1 MLSVKAKDGYYEVFV
16 GQRDCNSVFFVD
28 KQRTCSCGDADCA
41 HVEAVSAYLKS
52 GGRRAAPALLHGIA
66 TRCPVCESLTDGQRV
81 WRCSTGGY
89 VHYFEWLDETVH
101 NGAVRK
107 WHTEQ
112 WEGKASVPVHEEIE
126 AMAQS
131 LS

>member
-1 MLSVKAKDGYYEVFV
+1 MLSVKARDGYYEVYV
-16 GQRDCNSVFFVD
+16 GQKDRDAVFFVD
-28 KQRTCSCGDADCA
+28 KQRTCNCGNAECA
-41 HVEAVSAYLKS
+41 HVEAVAAYLKS
-52 GGRRAAPALLHGIA
+52 GGRRAAPALLSGMG
-66 TRCPVCESLTDGQRV
+66 TKCPVCESLTDGQAV

-89 VHYFEWLDETVH
+89 VHYFRWLDETVH

-107 WHTEQ
+107 WFTEQ
-112 WEGKASVPVHEEIE
+112 WEGKASAPTPEEIE